1 MVGWHHQLDEHEFDQ
16 CPTVSDGQGLL
27 ACCSPWGRK
36 ELDTTEWLNWL
47 IYSSQPDFT
56 CYLSYYLMIKVK
68 EESEKADLKLNIQ
81 KTNII
86 VSGPIIIWQTDREKM
101 EIVTTFIFLHS
112 KITADNDFSHE
123 IKICLLIGRK
133 AMINLDSVLKSRA
146 ITLPTNVH
154 IVKVILF
161 LVVLYGC
168 ENWTIK
174 KAECRIID
182 VFTLWCWRRPLRVLW
197 RARRSN
203 QSNLKEISSCICIG
217 RIDAQALIICAP
229 DGKCQL
235 TLKDPDVGNDW
246 SQEKKGWQRMRWLE
260 GIINSMDMSLS
271 KLWEM
276 VKNRDAWH
284 AAVHAGSNSQ
294 TWLSEWTIPQPSW
307 TICSLSSWVYTSER
321 KLGIDMWYGNN
332 P

>member
-16 CPTVSDGQGLL
+16 RPPVSDGQGRL

-36 ELDTTEWLNWL
+36 ESDTTEWLNWL

-86 VSGPIIIWQTDREKM
+86 VSGPIITWQTDREKM

-123 IKICLLIGRK
+123 IKMCLLIGRK
-133 AMINLDSVLKSRA
+133 AMINLDSVLKNRA

-182 VFTLWCWRRPLRVLW
+182 AFTLWCWRRPLRVLW
-197 RARRSN
+197 TARRSN
-203 QSNLKEISSCICIG
+203 QSKEQS
-217 RIDAQALIICAP
+217 ALHMH
-229 DGKCQL
+229 
-235 TLKDPDVGNDW
+235 W
-246 SQEKKGWQRMRWLE
+246 
-260 GIINSMDMSLS
+260 
-271 KLWEM
+271 
-276 VKNRDAWH
+276 KNRCWS
-284 AAVHAGSNSQ
+284 SNNLPTWWEVPTHSKRPWCWERLKPGEERVTEDEIVGRHHQLNGHEFEQ
-294 TWLSEWTIPQPSW
+294 TMGDDE
-307 TICSLSSWVYTSER
+307 E
-321 KLGIDMWYGNN
+321 
-332 P
+332 